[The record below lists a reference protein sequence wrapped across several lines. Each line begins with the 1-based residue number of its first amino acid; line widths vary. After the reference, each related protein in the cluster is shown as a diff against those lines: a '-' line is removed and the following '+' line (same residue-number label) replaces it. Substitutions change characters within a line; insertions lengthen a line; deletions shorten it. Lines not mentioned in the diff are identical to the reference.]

1 MDRWRTVRRKL
12 AARACSACGFLAA
25 LAAVLLIAGP
35 ASAQGWKPEPF
46 VEIVVGA
53 GPGGGNDNTART
65 IQKILQEKGLV
76 SAPVNVI
83 NKPGAGGVIAFTYLN
98 QHARQGN
105 YLGVTS
111 NTLLTNHITKRSPL
125 SHGHFTPL
133 AILINEYMAFNVKAD
148 SPIRTGKDLVARL
161 KADPNSVVL
170 GISSVLG
177 NINHISFAT
186 LARDIGVDPKK
197 VKTVVFKSS
206 GESITALLGGHVD
219 LVVGPTSIAAR
230 YLESGQLRTLA
241 VTSAR
246 RRPGAFADTPT
257 WKELGVAA
265 VIDNWR
271 GVIGAKGM
279 TPHQIAFWDGAFRK
293 VFELEDWKKDVERNY
308 WDNAALLSGESA
320 RYLDAQYDELKRTL
334 IDLDMAK

>member
-1 MDRWRTVRRKL
+1 MDLRGATYRML
-12 AARACSACGFLAA
+12 ATRGFAAA
-25 LAAVLLIAGP
+25 LAAVLLPAGP
-35 ASAQGWKPEPF
+35 AGAQGWKPAPF

-53 GPGGGNDNTART
+53 GAGGGNDNTART
-65 IQKILQEKGLV
+65 IQKIFQDKNLV
-76 SAPVNVI
+76 AAPVNVV
-83 NKPGAGGVIAFTYLN
+83 NKPGAGGAIAFTYLN
-98 QHARQGN
+98 QHTGQGN
-105 YLGVTS
+105 FLGVTS
-111 NTLLTNHITKRSPL
+111 NTLLTNHITRRSPL

-148 SPIRTGKDLVARL
+148 SPIKTGQELIARL
-161 KADPNSVVL
+161 RDDPDSFVL
-170 GISSVLG
+170 GISSALG

-186 LARDIGVDPKK
+186 VARDIGVDPKK

-219 LVVGPTSIAAR
+219 LVVGPTSIAVR

-241 VTSAR
+241 VTSSK
-246 RRPGAFADTPT
+246 RRPGAFAGTPT

-279 TPHQIAFWDGAFRK
+279 TAQQIAFWDEAFRRM
-293 VFELEDWKKDVERNY
+293 FQLEDWNKDVERNY
-308 WDNAALLSGESA
+308 WDNAALLSGDSA
-320 RYLDAQYDELKRTL
+320 KYLDAQYDQLKRAL
-334 IDLDMAK
+334 IVLDMAK

>member
-1 MDRWRTVRRKL
+1 MKPSKTARR
-12 AARACSACGFLAA
+12 APGPGTRVARGLLAA
-25 LAAVLLIAGP
+25 LAAAAFLAGP
-35 ASAQGWKPEPF
+35 AVAQRWKPEPF

-53 GPGGGNDNTART
+53 GAGGGNDNTARA
-65 IQKILQEKGLV
+65 IQKILQEKRFV
-76 SAPVNVI
+76 AVPINVT
-83 NKPGAGGVIAFTYLN
+83 NKPGAGGAIAFGYLN
-98 QHARQGN
+98 QHTGQGN
-105 YLGVTS
+105 YIGVTS

-133 AILINEYMAFNVKAD
+133 AILINEYMAFNVKGD
-148 SPIRTGKDLVARL
+148 SAIRTGKDLVARL

-186 LARDIGVDPKK
+186 VAREIGVDPKK

-279 TPHQIAFWDGAFRK
+279 APAQVAFWDGAFSRM
-293 VFELEDWKKDVERNY
+293 FQSEEWKKDVERNY
-308 WDNAALLSGESA
+308 WDNAALTSRESGK
-320 RYLDAQYDELKRTL
+320 YLQAQYDQLKRAL
-334 IDLDMAK
+334 IELELAK